1 MTTNTKTR
9 IFRALYDLDLNTMLL
24 RITKSELKS
33 REFRSNYMVLNFRPI
48 ADERKYLHVPAYLN
62 RQFLSLEDIYIV
74 KVGQSVSVSVDD
86 IEGVDATANNKSD
99 ILVVP
104 DTSRIEEN
112 TPLQLSVL

>member
-1 MTTNTKTR
+1 
-9 IFRALYDLDLNTMLL
+9 MLL

-62 RQFLSLEDIYIV
+62 RGFLSIEDIYIV
-74 KVGQSVSVSVDD
+74 KVVQPVSVFVEDV
-86 IEGVDATANNKSD
+86 EAVEPTANNKSD

-104 DTSRIEEN
+104 GTQRIEEN